1 MGFSNGQLET
11 LASGKGEKGDPGL
24 PGIGFT
30 LTDDGNFD
38 IDSKRLTEVAA
49 PIDKNDAAT
58 KEYVD
63 SHISSGSVTK
73 KYVDDENTRQDIAIN
88 SKAEKTDVLLRDGTQ
103 SMLDN
108 LDLNNH
114 NIINLKDA
122 SENNEAVSFS
132 QLKKMTDHVQVN
144 YHLQPN
150 MRFFKNYG
158 NNAELTKL
166 LLRPRLPSDHF
177 MNNHFHD
184 TINVVI
190 KEGFNSGFG
199 GQAWASLKMTNDSLT
214 AGIYTVVFEI
224 FSFAVYFLTD
234 ETLITQ
240 VNGDSNFNVL
250 TFSHD
255 YNGQYTKAFIQFS
268 SNGQPGEITFQ
279 IRYYGSKYN
288 NNRLVFNFYSRVIG
302 KQNTHFNHNLL
313 NVKSTDYSGTILYF
327 EPINMN
333 NQKIVNLS
341 DPTDNKDAANKE
353 YVDDRDAK
361 QDIAIND
368 LSSRKAD
375 KTYVDDQDG
384 KQDIAI
390 NDISTRKA
398 DKTYVDDEIAK
409 IDSSDTLKLDGSR
422 AMTGDLKMNDNKT
435 TDLVTQD
442 DVAISDYP
450 NYVKDSKMAVNKLY
464 VNENFLKLKGDDY
477 DLKGK
482 RIKNTE
488 PYGVNTFDTNDLV
501 SKAFVEAEISKL
513 PKPDTDVL
521 KLDGSRAMT
530 GTLQMGDNPITGIR
544 SSSVDNAA
552 LTVGGA
558 KSSYLP
564 LTGDRGMQGNLNM
577 GGNAIGNIKPFV
589 EDDSSQAAQNAQL
602 NDVINF
608 GYFHQQRGQLKRE
621 INDVAAAALNRKNP
635 DPMEDD
641 IDMANH
647 SIIRLKDP
655 KSSDSFHASNVNY
668 VNRTISDN
676 NAVINSL
683 IEDKVSEAEALNI
696 RANRQE
702 NEFSFVMDDD
712 LFKEDDDDITKAGK
726 KDRDFY
732 QIKKETYRFKIKYDD
747 SIHYYSTRLTIDLK
761 SLDLGEYTLVF
772 EMYYGNKVDKDEV
785 VVNAVSDTLNVSRN
799 NTNTFSDH
807 SRTII
812 NFHKYGNIGIID
824 LDIDLT
830 LKYKSG
836 ETYDFFTNIFV
847 VVYGVSGHQNDV
859 DSRIWDRFYYI
870 RNKII
875 YYEAPINMGNR
886 QIKGLIDGNE
896 NSDAVNVKQ
905 LNETEDNMVKYV
917 DGEIVKVNTE
927 IAKENPTI
935 NENKNLI
942 ELIVKYILSNNS
954 KISLIK
960 DLYFCDSNEGRTPN
974 TYAFVTTGDNTGDLT
989 FYYVFQHSAITNN
1002 VMAVHFDIKNTKG
1015 VFIFVDK
1022 SKVVISENPTID
1034 EPSLRSFNIP
1044 NNSLGKQVWFWIW
1057 VKGTVMNIIF
1067 SGISAPINV
1076 GNAFVDTTIRR
1087 VNVEDNPFTKKRGL
1101 ITKNIYDN
1109 SSQAYQ
1115 LIKEFEKSEGTII

>member
-1 MGFSNGQLET
+1 MGFSNGQLEST
-11 LASGKGEKGDPGL
+11 SATGRGEKGDPGL
-24 PGIGFT
+24 PGIGFS

-38 IDSKRLTEVAA
+38 IDSKRLTEVAL
-49 PIDKNDAAT
+49 PIDNNDAAT

-63 SHISSGSVTK
+63 
-73 KYVDDENTRQDIAIN
+73 NNLPAIDL
-88 SKAEKTDVLLRDGTQ
+88 SPYLKRDGTT
-103 SMLDN
+103 SMTGHLN
-108 LDLNNH
+108 MNNH
-114 NIINLKDA
+114 KISDLEDATDDNDAVPLK
-122 SENNEAVSFS
+122 
-132 QLKKMTDHVQVN
+132 QLKEMTTDHRTN
-144 YHLQPN
+144 YHLQPS
-150 MRFFKNYG
+150 FTFYKDFG
-158 NNAELTKL
+158 DKAECTKGSI
-166 LLRPRLPSDHF
+166 PIPGHTDHF
-177 MNNHFHD
+177 ELLEAPREGAQSGYAYSTVRLVNNLEID
-184 TINVVI
+184 PNYSI
-190 KEGFNSGFG
+190 
-199 GQAWASLKMTNDSLT
+199 
-214 AGIYTVVFEI
+214 VFEI
-224 FSFAVYFLTD
+224 FGYDGTNIVTD
-234 ETLITQ
+234 
-240 VNGDSNFNVL
+240 GDSDRLLFTNV
-250 TFSHD
+250 TGNANIIDFSHD
-255 YNGQYTKAFIQFS
+255 WFSNYAKAYIIFNSSKRDVNIRLQF
-268 SNGQPGEITFQ
+268 
-279 IRYYGSKYN
+279 RYYGSSNSNFKFLFFSRCVKGIQRTSFDH
-288 NNRLVFNFYSRVIG
+288 RLF
-302 KQNTHFNHNLL
+302 
-313 NVKSTDYSGTILYF
+313 NVKSTDFSGTILNF

-333 NQKIVNLS
+333 NEKIINIGN
-341 DPTDNKDAANKE
+341 PTDSKDATSKE
-353 YVDDRDAK
+353 YVDDEDAK

-375 KTYVDDQDG
+375 RSEVLLLNGSQNMTGNLSMNGNRIFSLPIPTGPQQPVTKTYLESQ
-384 KQDIAI
+384 IASI
-390 NDISTRKA
+390 PQ
-398 DKTYVDDEIAK
+398 
-409 IDSSDTLKLDGSR
+409 SDLSLYLKVDGSR
-422 AMTGDLKMNDNKT
+422 AMTGNLKMNDNKI
-435 TDLVTQD
+435 TDLETQD
-442 DVAISDYP
+442 DVPIIDYP

-482 RIKNTE
+482 RIRNTE

-501 SKAFVEAEISKL
+501 SKAFVLAEISKL
-513 PKPDTDVL
+513 PTDVL

-530 GTLQMGDNPITGIR
+530 GTLQMGDNAITGIR
-544 SSSVDNAA
+544 SSSADDAA

-558 KSSYLP
+558 KSTYLP
-564 LTGDRGMQGNLNM
+564 LTGDRGMQGNLDM
-577 GGNAIGNIKPFV
+577 GGNSIRNIKPFV
-589 EDDSSQAAQNAQL
+589 EDDSSQAAQNAQS

-608 GYFHQQRGQLKRE
+608 GYFHGQRGQLKRQ

-635 DPMEDD
+635 YPMEGDL
-641 IDMANH
+641 DMANH

-655 KSSDSFHASNVNY
+655 NSSDSFHASNVNY

-696 RANRQE
+696 KANRQE

-732 QIKKETYRFKIKYDD
+732 QIKRETYRFKIKYDD

-761 SLDLGEYTLVF
+761 SLDLGEYTLAF

-785 VVNAVSDTLNVSRN
+785 VVNAVSETLNVSRN

-830 LKYKSG
+830 LKYRSG

-859 DSRIWDRFYYI
+859 DPRIWDRFYTI
-870 RNKII
+870 RNKIV
-875 YYEAPINMGNR
+875 YYEAPINMGGR
-886 QIKGLIDGNE
+886 QIKGLNE
-896 NSDAVNVKQ
+896 GVEENDAVNVKQ
-905 LNETEDNMVKYV
+905 LNESEDNVVKYV
-917 DGEIVKVNTE
+917 DGEIAKVNSE

-935 NENKNLI
+935 NENKNVI
-942 ELIVKYILSNNS
+942 ELIVKYILRNDS

-960 DLYFCDSNEGRTPN
+960 DLYFSDSNEGTTPN
-974 TYAFVTTGDNTGDLT
+974 TYQFVTNGDNGGNFT
-989 FYYVFQHSAITNN
+989 FYYVFQHSASTNN
-1002 VMAVHFDIKNTKG
+1002 VMSVFFTIKNSSIR

-1022 SKVVISENPTID
+1022 SKVVISRNPTID

-1044 NNSLGKQVWFWIW
+1044 NNSLGKQVLFWIW

-1076 GNAFVDTTIRR
+1076 GNAFGNESILR
-1087 VNVEDNPFTKKRGL
+1087 VNVEDNPFTKVRGL

-1109 SSQAYQ
+1109 NSEAYQ
-1115 LIKEFEKSEGTII
+1115 LIKEFEKSEGTIV

>member
-1 MGFSNGQLET
+1 MGYSNGQLESLSAT
-11 LASGKGEKGDPGL
+11 GKGEKGDPGL
-24 PGIGFT
+24 PGIGFS

-58 KEYVD
+58 KE
-63 SHISSGSVTK
+63 
-73 KYVDDENTRQDIAIN
+73 YVDDENTRQDIAIN

-108 LDLNNH
+108 LNLNNH

-122 SENNEAVSFS
+122 SENNEAVTFS

-199 GQAWASLKMTNDSLT
+199 GEAWASLKMTNDSLT

-240 VNGDSNFNVL
+240 VKGDSNFNVI

-255 YNGQYTKAFIQFS
+255 YNEQYTKAFIQFS

-288 NNRLVFNFYSRVIG
+288 NNRLVFNFYSRVIAG
-302 KQNTHFNHNLL
+302 KQNTNFNHNLL
-313 NVKSTDYSGTILYF
+313 NVKSTDYCGTILYF

-341 DPTDNKDAANKE
+341 LPTDNKDAANKE
-353 YVDDRDAK
+353 YVDDEDAK

-375 KTYVDDQDG
+375 RSEVLLLNGSQNMTGNLSMNGNRIFSLPIPTGPQQPVTKTYLESQ
-384 KQDIAI
+384 IASI
-390 NDISTRKA
+390 PQPDLSL
-398 DKTYVDDEIAK
+398 Y
-409 IDSSDTLKLDGSR
+409 LKVDGSR
-422 AMTGDLKMNDNKT
+422 AMTGDLNINDKKI
-435 TDLVTQD
+435 TDLATQD
-442 DVAISDYP
+442 DVPISDYP

-482 RIKNTE
+482 RIINTE
-488 PYGVNTFDTNDLV
+488 PYGVNIFGINDLV
-501 SKAFVEAEISKL
+501 SKAFVQAEISKL
-513 PKPDTDVL
+513 PTDVL
-521 KLDGSRAMT
+521 PLDGSRAMT
-530 GTLQMGDNPITGIR
+530 GTLQMGDHAITGIR
-544 SSSVDNAA
+544 SSSADDAA
-552 LTVGGA
+552 LTAGGA
-558 KSSYLP
+558 RSTYLP
-564 LTGDRGMQGNLNM
+564 LSGDRGMEGYLDM
-577 GGNAIGNIKPFV
+577 GGNAIINIKPFV
-589 EDDSSQAAQNAQL
+589 EDDSSPAVQNAQA

-608 GYFHQQRGQLKRE
+608 RYFHGQRGQLKRE
-621 INDVAAAALNRKNP
+621 INDVSAAALNRKNP
-635 DPMEDD
+635 DPMEDS
-641 IDMANH
+641 IDMGNH
-647 SIIRLKDP
+647 SIINLKDP
-655 KSSDSFHASNVNY
+655 NSSDSFHASNVNY
-668 VNRTISDN
+668 VNKTISDN

-683 IEDKVSEAEALNI
+683 IDDKISEAEVLNI
-696 RANRQE
+696 KANRQE

-712 LFKEDDDDITKAGK
+712 LFREDDDDIVKVGK
-726 KDRDFY
+726 IDRDFY
-732 QIKKETYRFKIKYDD
+732 QINKAAYHFKIKYD
-747 SIHYYSTRLTIDLK
+747 SAIGYYSNRLSIDLRP
-761 SLDLGEYTLVF
+761 LDLGEYTLAF
-772 EMYYGNKVDKDEV
+772 EMYYNDRVDHDEV
-785 VVNAVSDTLNVSRN
+785 VVGAVSETLNVSLN

-812 NFHKYGNIGIID
+812 NFHKYGNLGIID

-836 ETYDFFTNIFV
+836 NPYDSETDIYV
-847 VVYGVSGHQNDV
+847 VVYGVTGHQNEV

-870 RNKII
+870 GNKIV
-875 YYEAPINMGNR
+875 YFEAPIDMSNH
-886 QIKGLIDGNE
+886 QIKRLAQGTE
-896 NSDAVNVKQ
+896 NSDAINVRQ
-905 LNETEDNMVKYV
+905 LS
-917 DGEIVKVNTE
+917 
-927 IAKENPTI
+927 IASNYLEGKIDKI
-935 NENKNLI
+935 NEKIGTIDDNKNLI
-942 ELIVKYILSNNS
+942 DLLINYLTKRL
-954 KISLIK
+954 
-960 DLYFCDSNEGRTPN
+960 DLN
-974 TYAFVTTGDNTGDLT
+974 TL
-989 FYYVFQHSAITNN
+989 
-1002 VMAVHFDIKNTKG
+1002 K
-1015 VFIFVDK
+1015 
-1022 SKVVISENPTID
+1022 
-1034 EPSLRSFNIP
+1034 
-1044 NNSLGKQVWFWIW
+1044 
-1057 VKGTVMNIIF
+1057 
-1067 SGISAPINV
+1067 
-1076 GNAFVDTTIRR
+1076 
-1087 VNVEDNPFTKKRGL
+1087 
-1101 ITKNIYDN
+1101 
-1109 SSQAYQ
+1109 
-1115 LIKEFEKSEGTII
+1115 

>member
-1 MGFSNGQLET
+1 MGYSNGQLESSST
-11 LASGKGEKGDPGL
+11 SGKGEKGDPGL
-24 PGIGFT
+24 PGIGFS

-49 PIDKNDAAT
+49 PIDNNDAAT

-63 SHISSGSVTK
+63 
-73 KYVDDENTRQDIAIN
+73 NNLPAIDL
-88 SKAEKTDVLLRDGTQ
+88 SPYLKRDGTT
-103 SMLDN
+103 SMTGHLN
-108 LDLNNH
+108 MNNH
-114 NIINLKDA
+114 KISDLEDATDDTDAVPLK
-122 SENNEAVSFS
+122 
-132 QLKKMTDHVQVN
+132 QLKEMTTDHRTN
-144 YHLQPN
+144 YHLQPS
-150 MRFFKNYG
+150 FTFYKDFG
-158 NNAELTKL
+158 DKAECTKGSI
-166 LLRPRLPSDHF
+166 PIPGHTDHF
-177 MNNHFHD
+177 ELLEAPREGAQSGYAYCTVRLVNNLEID
-184 TINVVI
+184 PNYSI
-190 KEGFNSGFG
+190 
-199 GQAWASLKMTNDSLT
+199 
-214 AGIYTVVFEI
+214 VFEI
-224 FSFAVYFLTD
+224 FGYDGTNIVTD
-234 ETLITQ
+234 
-240 VNGDSNFNVL
+240 GDSDRLLVTNV
-250 TFSHD
+250 TGNANIIDFSHD
-255 YNGQYTKAFIQFS
+255 WFSNYAKAYIIFNSSKRDVNIRLQF
-268 SNGQPGEITFQ
+268 
-279 IRYYGSKYN
+279 RYYGSSNSNFKFLFFSRCVKGIQRTSFDH
-288 NNRLVFNFYSRVIG
+288 RLF
-302 KQNTHFNHNLL
+302 
-313 NVKSTDYSGTILYF
+313 NVKSTDFSGTILNF

-333 NQKIVNLS
+333 NEKIINLGNPIDS
-341 DPTDNKDAANKE
+341 KDATSKE
-353 YVDDRDAK
+353 YVDDEDAK

-375 KTYVDDQDG
+375 RSEVLLLNGSQNMTGNLSMNGNRIFSLPIPTGPQQPVTKTYLESQ
-384 KQDIAI
+384 IASI
-390 NDISTRKA
+390 PQ
-398 DKTYVDDEIAK
+398 
-409 IDSSDTLKLDGSR
+409 SDLSLYLKVDGSR
-422 AMTGDLKMNDNKT
+422 AMTGNLKMNDNKI
-435 TDLVTQD
+435 TDLETQD
-442 DVAISDYP
+442 DVPIIDYP

-482 RIKNTE
+482 RIRNTE

-501 SKAFVEAEISKL
+501 SKAFVLAEISKL
-513 PKPDTDVL
+513 PTDVL

-530 GTLQMGDNPITGIR
+530 GTLQMGDNAITGIR
-544 SSSVDNAA
+544 SSSADDAA

-558 KSSYLP
+558 KSTYLP
-564 LTGDRGMQGNLNM
+564 LTGDRGMQGNLDM
-577 GGNAIGNIKPFV
+577 GGNSIRNIKPFV
-589 EDDSSQAAQNAQL
+589 EDDSSQAAQNAQS

-608 GYFHQQRGQLKRE
+608 GYFHGQRGQLKRQ

-635 DPMEDD
+635 YPMEGDL
-641 IDMANH
+641 DMANH

-655 KSSDSFHASNVNY
+655 NSSDSFHASNVNY

-696 RANRQE
+696 KANRQE

-732 QIKKETYRFKIKYDD
+732 QIKRETYRFKIKYDD

-761 SLDLGEYTLVF
+761 SLDLGEYTLAF

-785 VVNAVSDTLNVSRN
+785 VVNAVSETLNVSRN

-859 DSRIWDRFYYI
+859 DPRIWDRFYTI
-870 RNKII
+870 RNKIV
-875 YYEAPINMGNR
+875 YYEAPINMGGR
-886 QIKGLIDGNE
+886 QIKGLNE
-896 NSDAVNVKQ
+896 GVEENDAVNVKQ
-905 LNETEDNMVKYV
+905 LNESEDNVVKYV
-917 DGEIVKVNTE
+917 DGEIAKVNSE

-935 NENKNLI
+935 NENKNVI
-942 ELIVKYILSNNS
+942 ELIVKYILRNDS

-960 DLYFCDSNEGRTPN
+960 DLYFSDSNEGTTPN
-974 TYAFVTTGDNTGDLT
+974 TYQFVTNGDNGGNFT
-989 FYYVFQHSAITNN
+989 FYYVFQHSASTNN
-1002 VMAVHFDIKNTKG
+1002 VMSVFFTIKNSSIR

-1022 SKVVISENPTID
+1022 SKVVISRNPTID

-1044 NNSLGKQVWFWIW
+1044 NNSLGKQVLFWIW

-1076 GNAFVDTTIRR
+1076 GNAFGNDSILR
-1087 VNVEDNPFTKKRGL
+1087 VNVEDNPFTKVRGL

-1109 SSQAYQ
+1109 NSEAYQ
-1115 LIKEFEKSEGTII
+1115 LIKEFEKSEGTIV

>member
-1 MGFSNGQLET
+1 MGFSNGQLEST
-11 LASGKGEKGDPGL
+11 SATGRGEKGDPGL
-24 PGIGFT
+24 PGIGFS

-38 IDSKRLTEVAA
+38 IDSKRLTEVAL
-49 PIDKNDAAT
+49 PIDNNDAAT

-63 SHISSGSVTK
+63 
-73 KYVDDENTRQDIAIN
+73 NNLPAIDL
-88 SKAEKTDVLLRDGTQ
+88 SPYLKRDGTT
-103 SMLDN
+103 SMTGHLN
-108 LDLNNH
+108 MNNH
-114 NIINLKDA
+114 KISDLEDATDDNDAVPLK
-122 SENNEAVSFS
+122 
-132 QLKKMTDHVQVN
+132 QLKEMTTDHRTN
-144 YHLQPN
+144 YHLQPS
-150 MRFFKNYG
+150 FTFYKDFG
-158 NNAELTKL
+158 DKAECTKGSI
-166 LLRPRLPSDHF
+166 PIPGHTDHF
-177 MNNHFHD
+177 ELLEAPREGAQSGYAYSTVRLVNNLEID
-184 TINVVI
+184 PNYSI
-190 KEGFNSGFG
+190 
-199 GQAWASLKMTNDSLT
+199 
-214 AGIYTVVFEI
+214 VFEI
-224 FSFAVYFLTD
+224 FGYDGTNIVTD
-234 ETLITQ
+234 
-240 VNGDSNFNVL
+240 GDSDRLLFTNV
-250 TFSHD
+250 TGNANIIDFSHD
-255 YNGQYTKAFIQFS
+255 WFSNYAKAYIIFNSSKRDVNIRLQF
-268 SNGQPGEITFQ
+268 
-279 IRYYGSKYN
+279 RYYGSSNSNFKFLFFSRCVKGIQRTSFDH
-288 NNRLVFNFYSRVIG
+288 RLF
-302 KQNTHFNHNLL
+302 
-313 NVKSTDYSGTILYF
+313 NVKSTDFSGTILNF

-333 NQKIVNLS
+333 NEKIINIGN
-341 DPTDNKDAANKE
+341 PTDSKDATSKE
-353 YVDDRDAK
+353 YVDDEDAK

-375 KTYVDDQDG
+375 RSEVLLLNGSQNMTGNLSMNGNRIFSLPIPTGPQQPVTKTYLESQ
-384 KQDIAI
+384 IASI
-390 NDISTRKA
+390 PQ
-398 DKTYVDDEIAK
+398 
-409 IDSSDTLKLDGSR
+409 SDLSLYLKVDGSR
-422 AMTGDLKMNDNKT
+422 AMTGNLKMNDNKI
-435 TDLVTQD
+435 TDLETQD
-442 DVAISDYP
+442 DVPITDYP
-450 NYVKDSKMAVNKLY
+450 NALKDSKMAVNKLY

-482 RIKNTE
+482 RIRNTE

-501 SKAFVEAEISKL
+501 SKAFVLAEISKL
-513 PKPDTDVL
+513 PTDVL

-530 GTLQMGDNPITGIR
+530 GTLQMGDNAITGIR
-544 SSSVDNAA
+544 SSSADDAA

-558 KSSYLP
+558 KSTYLP
-564 LTGDRGMQGNLNM
+564 LTGDRGMQGNLDM
-577 GGNAIGNIKPFV
+577 GGNSIRNIKPFV
-589 EDDSSQAAQNAQL
+589 EDDSSQAAQNAQS

-608 GYFHQQRGQLKRE
+608 GYFHGQRGQLKRQ

-635 DPMEDD
+635 YPMEGDL
-641 IDMANH
+641 DMANH

-655 KSSDSFHASNVNY
+655 NSSDSFHASNVNY

-696 RANRQE
+696 KANRQE

-732 QIKKETYRFKIKYDD
+732 QIKRETYRFKIKYDD

-761 SLDLGEYTLVF
+761 SLDLGEYTLAF

-785 VVNAVSDTLNVSRN
+785 VVNAVSETLNVSRN

-830 LKYKSG
+830 LKYWSG

-859 DSRIWDRFYYI
+859 DPRIWDRFYTI
-870 RNKII
+870 RNKVIN
-875 YYEAPINMGNR
+875 YEAPIDMGNR
-886 QIKGLIDGNE
+886 QIKGLSDGNE
-896 NSDAVNVKQ
+896 NGDAVNVKQ
-905 LNETEDNMVKYV
+905 LNETEDNVVKYV
-917 DGEIVKVNTE
+917 DGEIAKVNSE

-935 NENKNLI
+935 NENKNVI
-942 ELIVKYILSNNS
+942 ELIVKYILSNDS

-960 DLYFCDSNEGRTPN
+960 DLYFSDSNEGRTPN
-974 TYAFVTTGDNTGDLT
+974 TYAFVTTGDNTGDFT

-1002 VMAVHFDIKNTKG
+1002 VMAVHFDIKNTRG

-1022 SKVVISENPTID
+1022 SKVVISRNPTID

-1044 NNSLGKQVWFWIW
+1044 NNSLGKQVLFWIW

-1087 VNVEDNPFTKKRGL
+1087 VNVEDNPFTKVRGL

-1109 SSQAYQ
+1109 TSQAYQ

>member
-1 MGFSNGQLET
+1 MGYSNGQLET
-11 LASGKGEKGDPGL
+11 SSATGKGEKGDPGL
-24 PGIGFT
+24 PGIGFN

-38 IDSKRLTEVAA
+38 IDSKRLTDVAA
-49 PIDKNDAAT
+49 PVDNKDAAT

-103 SMLDN
+103 SMRAN

-122 SENNEAVSFS
+122 SENNEAVTFS
-132 QLKKMTDHVQVN
+132 QLKSHTDHVQVN
-144 YHLQPN
+144 YHLQQN
-150 MRFFKNYG
+150 MRFFKNFG
-158 NNAELTKL
+158 DNAELSSSN
-166 LLRPRLPSDHF
+166 LPPNFNPKDHF
-177 MNNHFHD
+177 FYQHVHYNLYL
-184 TINVVI
+184 VA
-190 KEGFNSGFG
+190 KQGFDNGFG
-199 GQAWASLKMTNDSLT
+199 GQAWTSLKMTNDGLK

-224 FSFAVYFLTD
+224 FIRSAVSPPILSD

-240 VNGDSNFNVL
+240 VHGDDNYNVI

-255 YNGQYTKAFIQFS
+255 YNGKYTKAFIQFS

-279 IRYYGSKYN
+279 IRYYGSRFRN
-288 NNRLVFNFYSRVIG
+288 FLLFLFYSRVIAG

-313 NVKSTDYSGTILYF
+313 SVKSTDYSGTILYF
-327 EPINMN
+327 EPVNMN
-333 NQKIVNLS
+333 SQKIVNLS
-341 DPTDNKDAANKE
+341 DPTGPKDAANKE

-375 KTYVDDQDG
+375 KTYVDDE
-384 KQDIAI
+384 
-390 NDISTRKA
+390 IS
-398 DKTYVDDEIAK
+398 K
-409 IDSSDTLKLDGSR
+409 IDLSESLKVDGSR
-422 AMTGDLKMNDNKT
+422 AMTGNLKMNDNKI

-442 DVAISDYP
+442 DVSITDYP

-501 SKAFVEAEISKL
+501 SKAFVQAEISKL
-513 PKPDTDVL
+513 PTDVL

-530 GTLQMGDNPITGIR
+530 GSLQMGDNAITGIR
-544 SSSVDNAA
+544 SSSADNAA

-558 KSSYLP
+558 KSTYLP
-564 LTGDRGMQGNLNM
+564 LLGDRGMEGDLNM
-577 GGNAIGNIKPFV
+577 GGNAIINIKPFV

-608 GYFHQQRGQLKRE
+608 GYFHQQRGDLIRL
-621 INDVAAAALNRKNP
+621 INDAGAAAINRKNP

-676 NAVINSL
+676 NAVINTL
-683 IEDKVSEAEALNI
+683 ITDKISESEALNI
-696 RANRQE
+696 NANRQE

-761 SLDLGEYTLVF
+761 SLDLGEYTLAF

-875 YYEAPINMGNR
+875 YYEASINMGNR

-935 NENKNLI
+935 NENKNFI

-954 KISLIK
+954 KISLMK
-960 DLYFCDSNEGRTPN
+960 DLYFSDSNEGRTPN

-1067 SGISAPINV
+1067 SGISALINV

-1109 SSQAYQ
+1109 TSQAYQ

>member
-1 MGFSNGQLET
+1 MGYSNGQLESLSAT
-11 LASGKGEKGDPGL
+11 GKGEKGDPGL
-24 PGIGFT
+24 PGIGFS

-49 PIDKNDAAT
+49 PIDNNDAAT
-58 KEYVD
+58 KE
-63 SHISSGSVTK
+63 
-73 KYVDDENTRQDIAIN
+73 YVDDENTRQDIAIN

-103 SMLDN
+103 SMRDN

-122 SENNEAVSFS
+122 SENNEAVTFS

-158 NNAELTKL
+158 DNAELTKL

-240 VNGDSNFNVL
+240 VKGDSNFNVI

-255 YNGQYTKAFIQFS
+255 YNEQYTKAFIQFS

-288 NNRLVFNFYSRVIG
+288 NNRLVFNFYSRVIAG
-302 KQNTHFNHNLL
+302 KQNTNFNHNLL

-341 DPTDNKDAANKE
+341 LPTDNKDAANKE
-353 YVDDRDAK
+353 YVDDEDAKQDIAINDIETRKADKTYVDSQDSK

-375 KTYVDDQDG
+375 RSEVLLLNGSQNMTGSLSMNGNRIFSLPIPTGPQQPVTKTYLESQ
-384 KQDIAI
+384 IASI
-390 NDISTRKA
+390 PQ
-398 DKTYVDDEIAK
+398 
-409 IDSSDTLKLDGSR
+409 SDLSLYLKVDGSVS
-422 AMTGDLKMNDNKT
+422 MTGDLNIGSKKI
-435 TDLVTQD
+435 TDLVTGD
-442 DVAISDYP
+442 DVPISDYP

-482 RIKNTE
+482 RIINTE
-488 PYGVNTFDTNDLV
+488 PYGVNIFGTNDLV

-513 PKPDTDVL
+513 PTDVL

-530 GTLQMGDNPITGIR
+530 GSLQMGDHAITGIS
-544 SSSVDNAA
+544 SSSVDDAA
-552 LTVGGA
+552 LTVGDA
-558 KSSYLP
+558 KSTYLP
-564 LTGDRGMQGNLNM
+564 LLGDRDMEGNL
-577 GGNAIGNIKPFV
+577 
-589 EDDSSQAAQNAQL
+589 
-602 NDVINF
+602 
-608 GYFHQQRGQLKRE
+608 
-621 INDVAAAALNRKNP
+621 
-635 DPMEDD
+635 
-641 IDMANH
+641 DMANH

-655 KSSDSFHASNVNY
+655 KSSDDYHAANVNY
-668 VNRTISDN
+668 VNRRVTDN
-676 NAVINSL
+676 NSVLRSF
-683 IEDKVSEAEALNI
+683 IESKVSEFEELNI
-696 RANRQE
+696 KANRQD

-712 LFKEDDDDITKAGK
+712 LFKEDDNDITKVRK
-726 KDRDFY
+726 VDKDYYDINKATY
-732 QIKKETYRFKIKYDD
+732 QFKIKYD
-747 SIHYYSTRLTIDLK
+747 SAIGYYSTRLTIDLK
-761 SLDLGEYTLVF
+761 SLDLGEYTLAF
-772 EMYYGNKVDKDEV
+772 EMYYNDKVDPDEV
-785 VVNAVSDTLNVSRN
+785 VVDAVSETLNVSRN

-807 SRTII
+807 SRTIV

-830 LKYKSG
+830 LRYKNPPYDS
-836 ETYDFFTNIFV
+836 ETVIFV
-847 VVYGVSGHQNDV
+847 VLYGVTGHQNDV
-859 DSRIWDRFYYI
+859 DSRIWDRFYTI
-870 RNKII
+870 RNKIV
-875 YYEAPINMGNR
+875 YYEASIDMGNR
-886 QIKGLIDGNE
+886 QIKGLSDGNE
-896 NSDAVNVKQ
+896 NGDAVNVEQ
-905 LNETEDNMVKYV
+905 LNETEDNVVKYV
-917 DGEIVKVNTE
+917 DGEIAKVNSE

-935 NENKNLI
+935 NENKNLV
-942 ELIVKYILSNNS
+942 ELIVKYILSNDS

-960 DLYFCDSNEGRTPN
+960 DLYFSDSNEGKTPN
-974 TYAFVTTGDNTGDLT
+974 AFVTTGDNKGDLT
-989 FYYVFQHSAITNN
+989 FYYVFQHSTTTNS
-1002 VMAVHFDIKNTKG
+1002 VMTISIRYKNLLG
-1015 VFIFVDK
+1015 FEHIHVDK
-1022 SKVVISENPTID
+1022 SKVVISRNPTID
-1034 EPSLRSFNIP
+1034 EPSLRTFNIP
-1044 NNSLGKQVWFWIW
+1044 NNALGKQVLFWIW
-1057 VKGTVMNIIF
+1057 VKDTHMKLIF
-1067 SGISAPINV
+1067 SGISAPIIINNFFTDSS
-1076 GNAFVDTTIRR
+1076 GLPTIRR
-1087 VNVEDNPFTKKRGL
+1087 INVDDNPFTKVRGL
-1101 ITKNIYDN
+1101 VTKNVWDN
-1109 SSQAYQ
+1109 NSTAFENV
-1115 LIKEFEKSEGTII
+1115 KEFENSQGTII

>member
-1 MGFSNGQLET
+1 MGFSNGQLEST
-11 LASGKGEKGDPGL
+11 SATGRGEKGDPGL
-24 PGIGFT
+24 PGIGFS

-38 IDSKRLTEVAA
+38 IDSKRLTEVAL
-49 PIDKNDAAT
+49 PIDNNDAAT

-63 SHISSGSVTK
+63 
-73 KYVDDENTRQDIAIN
+73 NNLPAIDL
-88 SKAEKTDVLLRDGTQ
+88 SPYLKRDGTT
-103 SMLDN
+103 SMTGHLN
-108 LDLNNH
+108 MNNH
-114 NIINLKDA
+114 KISDLEDATNDNDAVPLK
-122 SENNEAVSFS
+122 
-132 QLKKMTDHVQVN
+132 QLKEMTTDHRTN
-144 YHLQPN
+144 YHLQPS
-150 MRFFKNYG
+150 FTFYKDFG
-158 NNAELTKL
+158 DKAECTKVSI
-166 LLRPRLPSDHF
+166 PIPGHTDHF
-177 MNNHFHD
+177 ELLEAPREGTQSGYAYSTVKLVNNLEID
-184 TINVVI
+184 PNYSI
-190 KEGFNSGFG
+190 
-199 GQAWASLKMTNDSLT
+199 
-214 AGIYTVVFEI
+214 VFEI
-224 FSFAVYFLTD
+224 FGYDGTNIVTD
-234 ETLITQ
+234 
-240 VNGDSNFNVL
+240 GDSDRLLVTNV
-250 TFSHD
+250 TGNANIIDFSHD
-255 YNGQYTKAFIQFS
+255 WFSNYAKAYIIFNSSKRDVNIRLQF
-268 SNGQPGEITFQ
+268 
-279 IRYYGSKYN
+279 RYYGSSNSNFKFLFFSRCVKGIQRTSFDH
-288 NNRLVFNFYSRVIG
+288 RLF
-302 KQNTHFNHNLL
+302 
-313 NVKSTDYSGTILYF
+313 NVKSTDFSGTILNF

-333 NQKIVNLS
+333 NEKIINIGN
-341 DPTDNKDAANKE
+341 PTDPKDATTKE
-353 YVDDRDAK
+353 YVDDEDAK

-375 KTYVDDQDG
+375 RSEVLLLNGSQNMTGNLSMNGNRIFSLPIPTGPQQPVTKTYLESQ
-384 KQDIAI
+384 IASI
-390 NDISTRKA
+390 PQ
-398 DKTYVDDEIAK
+398 
-409 IDSSDTLKLDGSR
+409 SDLSLYLKVDGSR
-422 AMTGDLKMNDNKT
+422 AMTGNLKMNDNKI
-435 TDLVTQD
+435 TDLETQD
-442 DVAISDYP
+442 DVPIIDYP

-482 RIKNTE
+482 RIRNTE

-501 SKAFVEAEISKL
+501 SKAFVLAEISKL
-513 PKPDTDVL
+513 PTDVL

-530 GTLQMGDNPITGIR
+530 GTLQMGDNAITGIR
-544 SSSVDNAA
+544 SSSADDAA

-558 KSSYLP
+558 KSTYLP
-564 LTGDRGMQGNLNM
+564 LTGDRGMQGNLDM
-577 GGNAIGNIKPFV
+577 GGNSIRNIKPFV
-589 EDDSSQAAQNAQL
+589 EDDSSQAAQNAQS

-608 GYFHQQRGQLKRE
+608 GYFHGQRGQLKRQ

-635 DPMEDD
+635 YPMEGDL
-641 IDMANH
+641 DMANH

-655 KSSDSFHASNVNY
+655 NSSDSFHASNVNY

-696 RANRQE
+696 KANRQE

-732 QIKKETYRFKIKYDD
+732 QIKRETYRFKIKYDD

-761 SLDLGEYTLVF
+761 SLDLGEYALAF

-785 VVNAVSDTLNVSRN
+785 VVNAVSETLNVSRN

-830 LKYKSG
+830 LKYWSG

-859 DSRIWDRFYYI
+859 DPRIWDRFYTI
-870 RNKII
+870 RNKVIN
-875 YYEAPINMGNR
+875 YEAPIDMGNR
-886 QIKGLIDGNE
+886 QIKGLSDGNE
-896 NSDAVNVKQ
+896 NGDAVNVKQ
-905 LNETEDNMVKYV
+905 LNETEDNVVKYV
-917 DGEIVKVNTE
+917 DGEIAKVNSE

-935 NENKNLI
+935 NENKNVI
-942 ELIVKYILSNNS
+942 ELIVKYILSNDS

-960 DLYFCDSNEGRTPN
+960 DLYFSDSNEGRTPN
-974 TYAFVTTGDNTGDLT
+974 TYAFVTTGDNTGDFT

-1002 VMAVHFDIKNTKG
+1002 VMAVHFDIKNTRG

-1022 SKVVISENPTID
+1022 SKVVISRNPTID

-1044 NNSLGKQVWFWIW
+1044 NNSLGKQVLFWIW

-1087 VNVEDNPFTKKRGL
+1087 VNVEDNPFTKVRGL

-1109 SSQAYQ
+1109 TSQAYQ

>member
-1 MGFSNGQLET
+1 MGFSNGQLESSST
-11 LASGKGEKGDPGL
+11 SGRGEKGDPGL
-24 PGIGFT
+24 PGIGFD

-63 SHISSGSVTK
+63 NNLPAIDLSHYLK
-73 KYVDDENTRQDIAIN
+73 
-88 SKAEKTDVLLRDGTQ
+88 RDGTT
-103 SMLDN
+103 SMTGHLNMDN
-108 LDLNNH
+108 HKISHLESAADDNDAVP
-114 NIINLKDA
+114 LK
-122 SENNEAVSFS
+122 
-132 QLKKMTDHVQVN
+132 QLKEMTTDHRTN
-144 YHLQPN
+144 YNLQPS
-150 MRFFKNYG
+150 FTFYKDFG
-158 NNAELTKL
+158 DKAELTKGDVSI
-166 LLRPRLPSDHF
+166 PGHTDHF
-177 MNNHFHD
+177 ELLEAPREGTQSGYAYSTVKLVNNLEID
-184 TINVVI
+184 PNYSI
-190 KEGFNSGFG
+190 
-199 GQAWASLKMTNDSLT
+199 
-214 AGIYTVVFEI
+214 VFEI
-224 FSFAVYFLTD
+224 FGYEGTNIVTD
-234 ETLITQ
+234 
-240 VNGDSNFNVL
+240 GDSDRLLLTNV
-250 TFSHD
+250 TGNANIIDFSHD
-255 YNGQYTKAFIQFS
+255 WFSNYAKAYIIFNSSKRDVNISLQF
-268 SNGQPGEITFQ
+268 
-279 IRYYGSKYN
+279 RYYGSSNSNFKFLFFSRCVKGTQRTSFDH
-288 NNRLVFNFYSRVIG
+288 RLF
-302 KQNTHFNHNLL
+302 
-313 NVKSTDYSGTILYF
+313 NVKSSDFSGTILNF

-333 NQKIVNLS
+333 NEKIINIGN
-341 DPTDNKDAANKE
+341 PTDKKDAVNKE
-353 YVDDRDAK
+353 YVDDQDAK

-368 LSSRKAD
+368 LSSIKAD
-375 KTYVDDQDG
+375 KSEVLLRNGSQNMTGNLSMNGNRIFSLPIPTGAQQPVTKSYVESQ
-384 KQDIAI
+384 IASI
-390 NDISTRKA
+390 PQPDLSL
-398 DKTYVDDEIAK
+398 YLEV
-409 IDSSDTLKLDGSR
+409 DGSR
-422 AMTGDLKMNDNKT
+422 AMTGNLNMNDNKI

-442 DVAISDYP
+442 DVPITDYP
-450 NYVKDSKMAVNKLY
+450 NALKDSKMAVNKLY

-530 GTLQMGDNPITGIR
+530 GTLQMDDNPITGIR
-544 SSSVDNAA
+544 SSSVHNAA

-564 LTGDRGMQGNLNM
+564 LLGDRGMEGDLNM
-577 GGNAIGNIKPFV
+577 GGNAIINIKPFV
-589 EDDSSQAAQNAQL
+589 EDDSSQAAQNAKL

-608 GYFHQQRGQLKRE
+608 GYFHQQRGDLIRL
-621 INDVAAAALNRKNP
+621 INDAGAAVLNRKNP

-641 IDMANH
+641 IDLANH

-696 RANRQE
+696 KANRQE

-761 SLDLGEYTLVF
+761 SLDLGEYTLAF

-830 LKYKSG
+830 LKSD

-917 DGEIVKVNTE
+917 DGEIVKVNSE

-935 NENKNLI
+935 NENKNFI
-942 ELIVKYILSNNS
+942 ELIVKYILSKNS

-960 DLYFCDSNEGRTPN
+960 DLYFSDNVEGRTPN
-974 TYAFVTTGDNTGDLT
+974 TYAFVPSRDNGGDFT
-989 FYYVFQHSAITNN
+989 FYYTFQHSATTNN
-1002 VMAVHFDIKNTKG
+1002 VMAMRFKLRYVGGSEN
-1015 VFIFVDK
+1015 IFVDK
-1022 SKVVISENPTID
+1022 SKVVISGNPSID
-1034 EPSLRSFNIP
+1034 EPSYRSFNIP

-1057 VKGTVMNIIF
+1057 VKDTHMNIIF
-1067 SGISAPINV
+1067 SGISEPIIINNFSV
-1076 GNAFVDTTIRR
+1076 IHGLVR
-1087 VNVEDNPFTKKRGL
+1087 VNVDDNPFTKKRGL
-1101 ITKNIYDN
+1101 VTKNVWDN
-1109 SSQAYQ
+1109 NSIAFENV
-1115 LIKEFEKSEGTII
+1115 KEFEKSEGTII